1 MLVTQQTA
9 GYNGILWD
17 LMGYRWES
25 AEICGFFMPFSGLE
39 WPSRWQFRPVDK
51 SVTPRIAFESMLKA

>member
-25 AEICGFFMPFSGLE
+25 AEICGFFLPFNGLDGLLVGGFSL
-39 WPSRWQFRPVDK
+39 WIS
-51 SVTPRIAFESMLKA
+51 L

>member
-17 LMGYRWES
+17 LMGNRWES
-25 AEICGFFMPFSGLE
+25 AEICGFFLPFSGLE
-39 WPSRWQFRPVDK
+39 WPSRGSFGLWI
-51 SVTPRIAFESMLKA
+51 SL

>member
-17 LMGYRWES
+17 LMGNHWGS
-25 AEICGFFMPFSGLE
+25 AEICGFFLSFSGLE
-39 WPSRWQFRPVDK
+39 WPSRGSFGLWI
-51 SVTPRIAFESMLKA
+51 SL